1 MIDAYVVLNPAAGR
15 GQAGERERDVRE
27 ALRHAGM
34 KPTVRRTLKPGHGIA
49 LARAAARGGAPFV
62 VAAGGDGT
70 INEVAQGLVGT
81 DVPLGMLPL
90 GSGNDYVRVLGI
102 PSSLPGA
109 AAVLGRVRT
118 RKVDVGSVG
127 DRYYLNSLGMGID
140 GQIAWDYKRHWW
152 LKGEPGYYIAAVY
165 QMLRFRAFH
174 AQVETEGWTHSGHHL
189 AISVM
194 NGPYAGGGFHLA
206 PGAAIDDGQLD
217 VTMAG
222 DYSRPMRLW
231 VLPKTRDGSYLERP
245 RMRRENARALTIRAD
260 RAVPVHMD
268 GEVLPQPM
276 RELSIRLIPMGLT
289 VIA

>member
-1 MIDAYVVLNPAAGR
+1 MIDAYVILNPAAGR
-15 GQAGERERDVRE
+15 GQAGEREREVRE

-34 KPTVRRTLKPGHGIA
+34 KPVVQRTLKPGHGTA
-49 LARAAARGGAPFV
+49 LARAAVRAGAPFV

-70 INEVAQGLVGT
+70 INEVAQGLVDT
-81 DVPLGMLPL
+81 NVPLGMLPL

-102 PSSLPGA
+102 PSNLPGA
-109 AAVLGRVRT
+109 TAILTRTRT
-118 RKVDVGSVG
+118 RKVDIGSVG
-127 DRYYLNSLGMGID
+127 DRCYLNSLGMGID

-152 LKGEPGYYIAAVY
+152 LKGAPGYYIAAVY
-165 QMLRFRAFH
+165 QMLRFRAFD
-174 AQVETEGWTHSGHHL
+174 AEVEAEGWAHRGQHL

-231 VLPKTRDGSYLERP
+231 VLPKTRNGSYLERP
-245 RMRRENARALTIRAD
+245 RMRRECARALTIHAD

-268 GEVLPQPM
+268 GEVLTHPM
-276 RELSIRLIPMGLT
+276 RKLSITLIPMGLS

>member
-1 MIDAYVVLNPAAGR
+1 MIDAHVILNPAAGR
-15 GQAGERERDVRE
+15 GEAGERERELRE
-27 ALRHAGM
+27 TLRHVGLRPM
-34 KPTVRRTLKPGHGIA
+34 VQRTLKPGHGTE
-49 LARAAARGGAPFV
+49 LARAAARAGASFV

-70 INEVAQGLVGT
+70 INEVAQGLVGS
-81 DVPLGMLPL
+81 DVPLGILPL

-102 PSSLPGA
+102 PASLHGA
-109 AAVLGRVRT
+109 TAVLTRART
-118 RKVDVGSVG
+118 RKVDIGSVG

-165 QMLRFRAFH
+165 QMLRFRAFY
-174 AQVETEGWTHSGHHL
+174 AEVEAEGWTHRGHQL

-217 VTMAG
+217 VTLAG

-231 VLPKTRDGSYLERP
+231 VLPKTRDGSYLQRP
-245 RMRRENARALTIRAD
+245 RMRRELARKLTIRAD

-268 GEVLPQPM
+268 GEVLPRPM
-276 RELSIRLIPMGLT
+276 RELSITLTPMGLT